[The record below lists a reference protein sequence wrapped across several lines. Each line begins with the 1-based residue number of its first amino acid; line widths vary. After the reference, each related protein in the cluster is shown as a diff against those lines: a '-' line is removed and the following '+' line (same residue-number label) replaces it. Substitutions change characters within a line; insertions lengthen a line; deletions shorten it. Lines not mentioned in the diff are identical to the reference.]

1 MISKPAGSRSDARRW
16 RNGEQDALGASK
28 VLRLAPSVVA
38 NVSKD
43 RLVPFSSKLAFG
55 VGQFAEGLMNTALA
69 AFILFYYNQVLALPG
84 TLAGA
89 ALFIALMFD
98 AVTDPLAGSLSDNLR
113 SRLGRRHPFMYASAA
128 PLGLAFFGLFA
139 PPTGLGD
146 WGLFAWLTA
155 FAILTRIAMTLYH
168 VPHLALGAEMTENF
182 SERTR
187 VVAYRQFFGAAGAA
201 AAWFIGLGWFF
212 DDGRG
217 GRLAIE
223 NYAPYAV
230 TLAVLMVVTIWYSAF
245 GTQKEIPY
253 LAEPTPKPRRNP
265 VAQVILD
272 LRQAFPNR
280 SFRWLFFGV
289 LVVFIMAGV
298 NSALDLYMFQYFW
311 DLTSDQMLWLQGA
324 SIGGLMIGV
333 FLTAPLLRYTDK
345 RFGVLLGTIVWAVCQ
360 VMPVVLR
367 LMEVLPDN
375 GTLALVSTLIAF
387 RFVQGL
393 ILQQAFVSFGSMMA
407 DVADEHDHATGIRQE
422 GIFFGAIAFS
432 HKATSG
438 FGNFIGGIG
447 LDIIAWPR
455 GTEIQTASDVP
466 AETIVNLGLLYGPV
480 VAGFSV
486 VSVWC
491 YMHYD
496 LTRERHAQILRELN
510 ARRREELLR
519 DRSG

>member
-1 MISKPAGSRSDARRW
+1 
-16 RNGEQDALGASK
+16 
-28 VLRLAPSVVA
+28 
-38 NVSKD
+38 
-43 RLVPFSSKLAFG
+43 
-55 VGQFAEGLMNTALA
+55 
-69 AFILFYYNQVLALPG
+69 
-84 TLAGA
+84 
-89 ALFIALMFD
+89 
-98 AVTDPLAGSLSDNLR
+98 
-113 SRLGRRHPFMYASAA
+113 
-128 PLGLAFFGLFA
+128 
-139 PPTGLGD
+139 
-146 WGLFAWLTA
+146 
-155 FAILTRIAMTLYH
+155 
-168 VPHLALGAEMTENF
+168 
-182 SERTR
+182 
-187 VVAYRQFFGAAGAA
+187 
-201 AAWFIGLGWFF
+201 
-212 DDGRG
+212 
-217 GRLAIE
+217 
-223 NYAPYAV
+223 
-230 TLAVLMVVTIWYSAF
+230 MVVTIWYSAF

-311 DLTSDQMLWLQGA
+311 DLASDQMLWLQGA

-466 AETIVNLGLLYGPV
+466 AETIINLGLLYGPV

-510 ARRREELLR
+510 ARRREELVR

>member
-1 MISKPAGSRSDARRW
+1 M
-16 RNGEQDALGASK
+16 
-28 VLRLAPSVVA
+28 VA
-38 NVSKD
+38 DVSKD
-43 RLVPFSSKLAFG
+43 RLVPFDSKLAFG
-55 VGQFAEGLMNTALA
+55 VGQFAEGLMNTAMA
-69 AFILFYYNQVLALPG
+69 AFILFYYNQVLGLPG

-98 AVTDPLAGSLSDNLR
+98 AVSDPLAGSLSDNFK
-113 SRLGRRHPFMYASAA
+113 SKLGRRHPFMYASAL

-146 WGLFAWLTA
+146 WGLFAWLA
-155 FAILTRIAMTLYH
+155 VFAVLTRMAMTLYH

-182 SERTR
+182 NERTR
-187 VVAYRQFFGAAGAA
+187 VVAFRQFFSALGVL
-201 AAWFIGLGWFF
+201 AAWYVGPGWFF
-212 DDGRG
+212 ADDRG
-217 GRLAIE
+217 GRVAID
-223 NYAPYAV
+223 NYVPFAL
-230 TLAVLMVVTIWYSAF
+230 TLAVLMVATIWYSAY
-245 GTQKEIPY
+245 GTQKEIPF
-253 LAEPTPKPRRNP
+253 LSAPAPKPKRNP
-265 VAQVILD
+265 FAQAVLD
-272 LRQAFPNR
+272 LRQAFRNR

-298 NSALDLYMFQYFW
+298 NSALDLYIFQYFW
-311 DLTSDQMLWLQGA
+311 DLTSDEMLGLQVA
-324 SIGGLMIGV
+324 SIGGLLIGV

-367 LMEVLPDN
+367 LLEVFPENNTPMLVY
-375 GTLALVSTLIAF
+375 TLVAF
-387 RFVQGL
+387 RFVQGV

-407 DVADEHDHATGIRQE
+407 DVADEHEHATGIRQE

-438 FGNFIGGIG
+438 FGTFIGGIG

-455 GTEIQTASDVP
+455 GPEIQTSADIP
-466 AETIVNLGLLYGPV
+466 AATIVNLGLLYGPV

-486 VSVWC
+486 ISVWC

-496 LTRERHAQILRELN
+496 LTRTRHAQILHELN
-510 ARRREELLR
+510 ARRREELAK
-519 DRSG
+519 SQSP